1 MLRNTATNRRRHSA
15 VTARSWCGPR
25 LRPVGAPCEWGDGTG
40 PRCPKLARKPTSRKR
55 GKTIGYPNSKASN
68 TRLGQRRKA
77 QTTRMESSGDM
88 GVPGCKREIDCEE
101 AGALSGI
108 ALIRRLPQL
117 DLVAIQIVNPRES
130 AVVVVLPLRI
140 DTHALPAQRHEQ
152 LVQPLDDVVDHERL
166 IHITRRGRKDAPH
179 RHLLARG
186 VGFR

>member
-1 MLRNTATNRRRHSA
+1 MFSVRLVFRDGPKHRHGPPTSQRSHSA
-15 VTARSWCGPR
+15 VVVRPPFTPRWRHANGATVQVPGALNLQGSPRPENAAR
-25 LRPVGAPCEWGDGTG
+25 LLGTQT
-40 PRCPKLARKPTSRKR
+40 RRQ
-55 GKTIGYPNSKASN
+55 SN

-140 DTHALPAQRHEQ
+140 DTHALPAI
-152 LVQPLDDVVDHERL
+152 D
-166 IHITRRGRKDAPH
+166 
-179 RHLLARG
+179 
-186 VGFR
+186 F